1 MPDGVL
7 PFESNLGLPQKQRV
21 KIADKA
27 YQLYYSWNSL
37 GEFVR
42 LKIVRVEDG
51 AVVFNSKLVE
61 LNPYEVR
68 DPQNYE
74 LLFTLMPYS
83 LSKENVEAWVFW
95 DE

>member
-7 PFESNLGLPQKQRV
+7 PFEAQLGLPQKQRV
-21 KIADKA
+21 KINNVA
-27 YQLYYSWNSL
+27 YELLYSYNSQ

-42 LKIVRVEDG
+42 LRIARVEDG

-61 LNPYEVR
+61 LNPYEVK
-68 DPQNYE
+68 DPAIYE
-74 LLFTLMPYS
+74 VLFTLMPYS
-83 LSKENVEAWVFW
+83 LSKENIEVWVFW